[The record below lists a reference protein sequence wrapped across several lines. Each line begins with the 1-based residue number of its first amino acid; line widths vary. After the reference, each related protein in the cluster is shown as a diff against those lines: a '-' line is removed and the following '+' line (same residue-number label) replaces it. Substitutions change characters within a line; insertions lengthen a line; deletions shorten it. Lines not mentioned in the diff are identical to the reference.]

1 MKAVALLMCLLGS
14 SLAAPAPDSGSNEQ
28 AINSHTNTALQLME
42 LYRMLGQMR
51 QQGFGAVPTDAQLP
65 AAPVAPAAPAP
76 VDTQPQASPQAP
88 QQGFFFNPALFAPP
102 GDGSDEEGAPQY
114 RGFYPPYG
122 YRPAQPAAPLNSDE
136 AEGAEEAEAA
146 EGAEAAEAGAEPEPA
161 GTASPVDAAVAN
173 EILPIDVAVDVPVEP
188 APEVN
193 AAAPAAVD
201 PALIPEAPV
210 VAVEIDTTLVGPDVT
225 AGAGEVLV
233 AEAPDAAQPV
243 Q

>member
-28 AINSHTNTALQLME
+28 AIISNANTALQLME

-76 VDTQPQASPQAP
+76 VDTQPQVSPQAP

-102 GDGSDEEGAPQY
+102 GDGSDEEEAPQH
-114 RGFYPPYG
+114 RGFY
-122 YRPAQPAAPLNSDE
+122 PAAPLNSDE
-136 AEGAEEAEAA
+136 AEAAEEAE
-146 EGAEAAEAGAEPEPA
+146 AEAAEAGAEPEPA
-161 GTASPVDAAVAN
+161 GTASPVDATLAN
-173 EILPIDVAVDVPVEP
+173 EILPVDVAVDVPVEP
-188 APEVN
+188 APEVIT
-193 AAAPAAVD
+193 AAAAVD
-201 PALIPEAPV
+201 PALIPEAPA
-210 VAVEIDTTLVGPDVT
+210 VAVEIDTTLVGPDVA
-225 AGAGEVLV
+225 AGAGQVLV